1 MEIIMESK
9 RIVFTKKDTAELLS
23 YELPEVGSNQVA
35 VKLAVSSISCGTE
48 RALVSGNANIGIL
61 QPEGTP
67 VTFPRISGYSSAGTV
82 IAVGENVRD
91 IAVGDKVAL
100 SWSVHSNVNIINRDK
115 VCKISEGVSFE
126 AAALCHIATFPL
138 AAIRKTGLEIG
149 ESMMIMGL
157 GVLGLMA
164 VQLARVAGACP
175 VIAVDPVAERREK
188 ALELGADYALDP
200 TDADFV
206 KTVKSITGGGVNTVV
221 EVTGLGI
228 GMDQSLDCMARFGRI
243 ALLGCTR
250 NKEFHIDYYRKV
262 HGPGITIVGAH
273 TDARPRRDSS
283 SGWFTEADDMKS
295 LMKLLSRGRLNFDRM
310 IDATYKPEDC
320 TEIYERLVNDRNFPP
335 VSQFDWS
342 NY

>member
-1 MEIIMESK
+1 MESK
-9 RIVFTKKDTAELLS
+9 RIVFTKQDTAELLS
-23 YELPEVGSNQVA
+23 YDLPEVGANQVA
-35 VKLAVSSISCGTE
+35 VKIAISSISCGTE

-67 VTFPRISGYSSAGTV
+67 VTFPRISGYSSAGMV
-82 IAVGENVRD
+82 IAVGENVKNV
-91 IAVGDKVAL
+91 AVGDRVAL
-100 SWSVHSNVNIINRDK
+100 SWSIHSNINIIDSSK
-115 VCKISEGVSFE
+115 VIKIPESVSYKS
-126 AAALCHIATFPL
+126 AALCHIATFPM

-149 ESMMIMGL
+149 ESMMVMGL

-175 VIAVDPVAERREK
+175 VIAVDPVKERREK

-200 TDADFV
+200 TEADFV
-206 KTVKSITGGGVNTVV
+206 KTVKSITGGGVNTVI

-262 HGPGITIVGAH
+262 HGPGITIIGAH

-295 LMKLLSRGRLNFDRM
+295 LVKLIDLGRLDFDRM

-320 TEIYERLVNDRNFPP
+320 GEIYKNLIYDRNFPP
-335 VSQFDWS
+335 VAQFDWS
-342 NY
+342 KY

>member
-1 MEIIMESK
+1 M
-9 RIVFTKKDTAELLS
+9 
-23 YELPEVGSNQVA
+23 
-35 VKLAVSSISCGTE
+35 
-48 RALVSGNANIGIL
+48 
-61 QPEGTP
+61 
-67 VTFPRISGYSSAGTV
+67 
-82 IAVGENVRD
+82 
-91 IAVGDKVAL
+91 GDRVAL
-100 SWSVHSNVNIINRDK
+100 SWSIHSNINIIDSSKVTKIPDK
-115 VCKISEGVSFE
+115 VSYKS
-126 AAALCHIATFPL
+126 AALCHIATFPM

-149 ESMMIMGL
+149 ESMMVMGL

-175 VIAVDPVAERREK
+175 VIAVDPVKERREK

-200 TDADFV
+200 TEADFV
-206 KTVKSITGGGVNTVV
+206 KTVKSITGGGVNTVI

-262 HGPGITIVGAH
+262 HGPGITIIGAH

-295 LMKLLSRGRLNFDRM
+295 LVKLIDLGRLDFDRM

-320 TEIYERLVNDRNFPP
+320 GEIYKNLIYDRNFPP
-335 VSQFDWS
+335 VAQFDWS
-342 NY
+342 KY